1 MLTRLARTAR
11 AITAVTRNPPFVP
24 PGHFYS
30 PLTSPADAA
39 RATQRSGGAAG
50 VDLREQAQLAFF
62 RDLLP
67 LHPPPGPRYQA
78 ANRMFG
84 PPDAAVYRAVLRTLQ
99 PGRVVEAGSGYSTA
113 VLLDEA
119 DGFPP
124 LAATQVTCLEPY
136 PERLLGLM
144 RGSDQE
150 RVALLRQPVQD
161 TPAAVFG
168 ALAPGDILF
177 IDSTH
182 VVKPGSDVVHL
193 FLHVLPAL
201 PAGVI
206 VHVHDMFWPFTYPAK
221 WLSEHRDWTETY
233 LVHAFLLA
241 NAQWEVMLFSSW
253 LWACHPELV
262 PDGLRVSAPGSL
274 WLRKTA

>member
-11 AITAVTRNPPFVP
+11 AISAVTRNPPFVP

-39 RATQRSGGAAG
+39 RATQQTGGAAG

-84 PPDAAVYRAVLRTLQ
+84 PADAAVYRAVLRAVQ
-99 PGRVVEAGSGYSTA
+99 PRQVVEAGSGYSTA

-119 DGFPP
+119 DAFPP
-124 LAATQVTCLEPY
+124 LASTRATCLEPH
-136 PERLLGLM
+136 PQRLLGLM
-144 RGSDQE
+144 RGRD
-150 RVALLRQPVQD
+150 RDRLTLLRQPVQD
-161 TPAAVFG
+161 APSAVFS
-168 ALAPGDILF
+168 ALEPGDILF

-193 FLHVLPAL
+193 FLQVLPSL

-206 VHVHDMFWPFTYPAK
+206 VHVHDVFWPFTYPAT
-221 WLSEHRDWTETY
+221 WLTEHRDWTETF
-233 LVHAFLLA
+233 LVHAFLLG
-241 NAQWEVMLFSSW
+241 NTQWEVTLFTSW

-262 PDGLRVSAPGSL
+262 PDGLRVAAPGSL